1 MESKKQKNGSWEEL
15 YDALS
20 EAYNKVNVTENKDV
34 IFGIGVFLSRI
45 PTLDAP
51 KWHFEFFL
59 DMVRE
64 KAVMARAI
72 ITKKWNLTKH
82 PTAPCDKCLTT

>member
-15 YDALS
+15 YSALS
-20 EAYNKVNVTENKDV
+20 KAYNEANVTENKDV

-64 KAVMARAI
+64 KAVMTRAI
-72 ITKKWNLTKH
+72 ITEK
-82 PTAPCDKCLTT
+82 

>member
-1 MESKKQKNGSWEEL
+1 MESKKNGHWEEL

-20 EAYNKVNVTENKDV
+20 KAYNKVNVTENKD
-34 IFGIGVFLSRI
+34 IIWGIGVFLSRI
-45 PTLDAP
+45 LTPDAS
-51 KWHFEFFL
+51 KGNFEFFL

-72 ITKKWNLTKH
+72 ITEKEEGK
-82 PTAPCDKCLTT
+82 